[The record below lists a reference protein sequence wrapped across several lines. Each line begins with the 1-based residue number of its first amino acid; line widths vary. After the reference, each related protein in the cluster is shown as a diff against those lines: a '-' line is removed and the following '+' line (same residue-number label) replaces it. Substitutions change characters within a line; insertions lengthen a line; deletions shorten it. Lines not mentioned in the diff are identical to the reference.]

1 MQAKGFIKFII
12 IGLLVFAL
20 YQLSFTFLG
29 RHFQNKAKVYGIEQ
43 AKNFTGSEAEMEAKK
58 AQLYYLDSLK
68 SEKVVN
74 LGFTELTYE
83 DINKQQLKLGLDL
96 KGGISMLVEIDNAD
110 LLNKL
115 SHESEDAFFVQAIK
129 LTQESANT
137 SQEGFIDAFA
147 SNYNSLGNSASLA
160 SIFAPYEEFKGKIDW
175 KDSNEDVIKA
185 IKEEIESKWAETHNV
200 LSTRIDQF
208 GVANPFISKPDQ
220 KGRIYIE
227 LPGAD
232 DSERI
237 KKIIQ
242 TSALLEFYK
251 VYELRDVDQLL
262 GNINDVVRTKLGL
275 DEVEEVKTAEINT
288 EATATNT
295 PDTTT
300 NDLGELGD
308 LDDLGNTTNTL
319 SDDSTENNKANPL
332 YEKFSP
338 NYGKKGESFFYN
350 DGPIIG
356 YALKRD
362 LPTINSYFA
371 MEEVKALFPRDLKFM
386 WSAKPFKKDD
396 GTLSDTYMLYA
407 IKTLP
412 TGGANVSG
420 EVIVDAYNSKDPM
433 GQDVVGMSMNGIGA
447 KKWADLTRECNPTG
461 DQNAGKSIAIVLD
474 NKVFSAPRSNGEIT
488 GGSSQISG
496 MDDLQEAQDLA
507 NILKSGKLD
516 ANINILQEAVVGA
529 SIGDAAIKS
538 GLLSLITGFLLV
550 ILFMFLYYSGA
561 GLIANIALLV
571 NVVLIMGALT
581 SLRAA
586 LTLPGI
592 AGIVL
597 TIGMAV
603 DANVIIFERIREELR
618 KGKGIK
624 LAVSDGFSHSYS
636 AIIDANMTTLIA
648 GVVLLMFGAGAVKGF
663 AIVLIIGIIASFI
676 SAVFLSRLIFDWW
689 LTKDKNVTFA
699 NPFSDNILTNSN
711 IDFIGKRKTFYAISG
726 LIIIA
731 GLISIATTGFELG
744 VDFKGGRSYVV
755 EFDQAVDND
764 AIRTKLSTVFGEEV
778 KVKKYDDNSKAQII
792 TSYLIEDKS
801 KTVDSLIVYKL
812 HDGLQE
818 FYASAPNNEDFA
830 LNSIIQANK
839 VDTSIADDIKI
850 SAFYA
855 GGLGALF
862 IFLYILIRFRKWQYG
877 AGAIAAVIHDILV
890 ILSIFSIF
898 KGILPF
904 SLEIEQKFIAAILT
918 VIGYSI
924 NDTVVVFDRV
934 REYLAEHPSR
944 DYKSNI
950 NAAINS
956 TLSRTLITSFTTFL
970 VVSLMFVFGGPA
982 IKGFSFALLIGVI
995 VGTYSS
1001 IFIASNILVDTWSA
1015 SKKISSKKK

>member
-20 YQLSFTFLG
+20 YQLSYTFLG

-43 AKNFTGSEAEMEAKK
+43 AKNFSGSEAEMEAKN
-58 AQLYYLDSLK
+58 AEMYYLDSLK
-68 SEKVVN
+68 NEQLVN

-110 LLNKL
+110 ILNKL
-115 SHESEDAFFVQAIK
+115 SHESEDTFFNQAIK
-129 LTQESANT
+129 LTQDNENS

-147 SNYNSLGNSASLA
+147 SNYNKVSNGASLA
-160 SIFAPYEEFKGKIDW
+160 AIFAPYEEFKGKVDW
-175 KDSNEDVIKA
+175 KDSNADVIKA
-185 IKEEIESKWAETHNV
+185 IKEEVESKWAETHNI

-232 DSERI
+232 DSKRI
-237 KKIIQ
+237 RNIIQ

-251 VYELRDVDQLL
+251 VYELRDVDKLL

-275 DEVEEVKTAEINT
+275 DEVEEVTAESIIE
-288 EATATNT
+288 EATVTNI
-295 PDTTT
+295 DTVV
-300 NDLGELGD
+300 NDLGELSDLGD
-308 LDDLGNTTNTL
+308 LSNNTV
-319 SDDSTENNKANPL
+319 SDDSAESSQVNPF
-332 YEKFSP
+332 YEIFSP
-338 NYGKKGESFFYN
+338 NYGKKGEEFFYN
-350 DGPIIG
+350 EGPIIG

-362 LPTINSYFA
+362 LPTINNYFGL
-371 MEEVKALFPRDLKFM
+371 EEVKALLPRDLRFM
-386 WSAKPFKKDD
+386 WSAKAFKKAD
-396 GTLSDTYMLYA
+396 GTFSDTYMLYA

-516 ANINILQEAVVGA
+516 AKINIPQEAVVGA
-529 SIGDAAIKS
+529 SLGKASISS
-538 GLLSLITGFLLV
+538 GLLSLVTGFLLV

-618 KGKGIK
+618 KGKGLK

-663 AIVLIIGIIASFI
+663 AIVLIIGIVASFI

-689 LTKDKNVTFA
+689 LTKDKSISFA

-711 IDFIGKRKTFYAISG
+711 FDFIGKRKMFYTISG
-726 LIIIA
+726 VIILT
-731 GLISIATTGFELG
+731 GLFSIFTTGFELG
-744 VDFKGGRSYVV
+744 VDFKGGRSYVI
-755 EFDQAVDND
+755 EFDQAVSND
-764 AIRTKLSTVFGEEV
+764 AIRAKLSTEFGEEAT
-778 KVKKYDDNSKAQII
+778 VKKYDVDSKVQII
-792 TSYLIEDKS
+792 TAYKIEDKS
-801 KTVDSLIVYKL
+801 KTVDSIIVSKLYSGLEGFYK
-812 HDGLQE
+812 E
-818 FYASAPNNEDFA
+818 APTKEAFA
-830 LNSIIQANK
+830 LTSIIQANK
-839 VDTSIADDIKI
+839 VDTSIADDIKV
-850 SAFYA
+850 SAFEA
-855 GGLGALF
+855 GSLGALF
-862 IFLYILIRFRKWQYG
+862 IFIYILIRFRRWQYG
-877 AGAIAAVIHDILV
+877 AGAIIAVLHDVLI

-934 REYLAEHPSR
+934 REFIAEHPSR

-950 NAAINS
+950 NTAINS

-970 VVSLMFVFGGPA
+970 VVALMFVFGGPA

-1001 IFIASNILVDTWSA
+1001 IFIAAAILVDTWSV